1 MDLERTVDI
10 RPDTSV
16 QVIGYDEEKVR
27 FASSYKLRAEN
38 GKQ

>member
-16 QVIGYDEEKVR
+16 QVIGYDKEKVR
-27 FASSYKLRAEN
+27 FASSYKLRAEK